1 MKRVVVAS
9 VAAFVMSIAAPALAA
24 DMPVKAVMKAPP
36 PVVTWTGCYIGG
48 NVGGGWADKEYTD
61 PLAVPPDPF
70 NLGTHSPRGI
80 VGGGQIGCDYQ
91 AGIVVIGVQGMLQG
105 ANLNGEHNSVDRFV
119 THIPW
124 LATATARL
132 GVLVDPKAL
141 IYVKGGAAWVRDK
154 EDIFDLVTGLREATA
169 DVTRSGWVI
178 GFGAEWMAWS
188 GWSIFLEYNYMD
200 FGNRAV
206 TFTNVEIPPVPPT
219 FPLNIRQ
226 TVQTLMIG
234 ANFRFGSGAVVA
246 RY

>member
-1 MKRVVVAS
+1 MRRVVVAY
-9 VAAFVMSIAAPALAA
+9 VAALAFGVAAPAWAA
-24 DMPVKAVMKAPP
+24 DMPVKAVVKAPP

-48 NVGGGWADKEYTD
+48 NIGGGWADKEYTD

-70 NLGTHSPRGI
+70 NLGTHSPKGI

-91 AGIVVIGVQGMLQG
+91 AGMVVIGVQGMFQG
-105 ANLNGEHNSVDRFV
+105 ANLRGDHLVGVDRFE
-119 THIPW
+119 TRIPW
-124 LATATARL
+124 IATATARL
-132 GVLVDPKAL
+132 GLAVDPKAM

-154 EDIFDLVTGLREATA
+154 ETIVDLGVLEAAA
-169 DVTRSGWVI
+169 DVTRSGWVV
-178 GFGAEWMAWS
+178 GFGAEFLAWS
-188 GWSIFLEYNYMD
+188 NWSIFVEYNYMD

-206 TFTNVEIPPVPPT
+206 IFTNFEIPPVPPT

-226 TVQTLMIG
+226 SAQTLTVG